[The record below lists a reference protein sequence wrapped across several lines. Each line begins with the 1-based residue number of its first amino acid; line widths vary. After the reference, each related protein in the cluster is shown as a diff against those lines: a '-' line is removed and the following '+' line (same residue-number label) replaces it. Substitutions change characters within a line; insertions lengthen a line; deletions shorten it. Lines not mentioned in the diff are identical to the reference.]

1 MHPKYKN
8 IPHYTSNI
16 YQIMQKNVYVAPEME
31 MIEVE
36 SEDSILLYDSPTGE
50 GYNVQGNYDDIW
62 S

>member
-1 MHPKYKN
+1 
-8 IPHYTSNI
+8 
-16 YQIMQKNVYVAPEME
+16 MQKNVYVAPEME

-50 GYNVQGNYDDIW
+50 GYNGQGNYDDVW